1 MDFLIDFLNDVT
13 KIFTTRVRVRLDG
26 RGNMNGAIYL
36 YYAKCVGLI
45 LSLQDSGLKNR
56 TAIGDFFN
64 EARFVTW

>member
-1 MDFLIDFLNDVT
+1 MT

-36 YYAKCVGLI
+36 YYTKCVGLK

-56 TAIGDFFN
+56 TVIGDFF
-64 EARFVTW
+64 